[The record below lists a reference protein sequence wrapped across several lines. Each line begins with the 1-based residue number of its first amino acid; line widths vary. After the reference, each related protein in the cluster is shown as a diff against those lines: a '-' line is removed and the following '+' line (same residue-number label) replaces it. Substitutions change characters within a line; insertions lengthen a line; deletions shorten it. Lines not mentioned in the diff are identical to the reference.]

1 MACVPILKGDYS
13 YDLFTDNK
21 VHERALAMECQ
32 IKEIK
37 RARNT
42 TALNVILTIW
52 TMNLMVF
59 MLLSYLMLI
68 IYLCLSYADF
78 TQKMA
83 WRDEIYFW
91 YIQVWYDF
99 WWVAWMDISRHR
111 MPYHHLKNWSYS
123 LFANVIT
130 LLIFLCD

>member
-68 IYLCLSYADF
+68 IYLCLS
-78 TQKMA
+78 
-83 WRDEIYFW
+83 
-91 YIQVWYDF
+91 
-99 WWVAWMDISRHR
+99 
-111 MPYHHLKNWSYS
+111 
-123 LFANVIT
+123 
-130 LLIFLCD
+130 